1 MRCPSCYYCGVL
13 EHSAILLRKRATLAF
28 RDIIYVIIIL
38 YS

>member
-1 MRCPSCYYCGVL
+1 MGMVIRDYFDYSVSLRVVIVL
-13 EHSAILLRKRATLAF
+13 